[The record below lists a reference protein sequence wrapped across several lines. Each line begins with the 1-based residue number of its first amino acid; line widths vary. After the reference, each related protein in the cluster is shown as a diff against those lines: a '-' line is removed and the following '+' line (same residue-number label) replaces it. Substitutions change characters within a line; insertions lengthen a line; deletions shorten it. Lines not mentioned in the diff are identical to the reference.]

1 MKVLLVED
9 DQDLQFLLSKR
20 LKQETYIVES
30 VSTGAEALS
39 FLYVYPVDL
48 MLLDLNLPDMDGI
61 QVCEEARTTCP
72 NLLVLML
79 TARDKPQEVIRGLD
93 AGADDYLTKPFHISV
108 LLARIRALFRRDM
121 QSHDP
126 IIQIQDIRL
135 DPAEKTVWKGG
146 NRLNLTNKEFGVL
159 EYLMR
164 RPGQVISQEELLM
177 HVWYT
182 DNNVFTNSPRVH
194 IKSIR
199 NKLGDDAN
207 LPKYIET
214 VIGSGYRFLK
224 EKK

>member
-1 MKVLLVED
+1 
-9 DQDLQFLLSKR
+9 
-20 LKQETYIVES
+20 
-30 VSTGAEALS
+30 
-39 FLYVYPVDL
+39 
-48 MLLDLNLPDMDGI
+48 
-61 QVCEEARTTCP
+61 
-72 NLLVLML
+72 
-79 TARDKPQEVIRGLD
+79 
-93 AGADDYLTKPFHISV
+93 
-108 LLARIRALFRRDM
+108 M